1 MDKYQFSII
10 PDENLKSLYHGLTH
24 IIAILSGHYQ
34 SMIFDTKTDVYF
46 IGSAIEKCREMLK
59 EASNEMEKREP
70 KSVAQFPETNV
81 TT

>member
-10 PDENLKSLYHGLTH
+10 PDVNLKSLYHGLTQ

-34 SMIFDTKTDVYF
+34 SLIFDTKTDVYF

-59 EASNEMEKREP
+59 EVSDEMGNRETKP
-70 KSVAQFPETNV
+70 VAHFPETNV